1 MAYSQERAAAFK
13 SLNYQDEGALA
24 LISLNRPPV
33 NALSSEMIAEIDAAI
48 DRVQSDPKK
57 KALII
62 NSLLEGVF
70 IAGADIREIE
80 KIASGE
86 QAKELVRKGKAFLD
100 KIEGLEIP
108 VIAAIHGFCLGGG
121 LELAL
126 ACHFRIAAENAVFGQ
141 PEINLGIIPG
151 FGGTQRLAR
160 TIGLGRALEMILT
173 GNNVLARAAEQWGL
187 VNKVVPEED
196 LLREARAFAGIL
208 MKKGKVAL
216 SAGLR
221 ATVGGLKRSFQ
232 EGMELETEEFG
243 RVAETEDMKEGTR
256 AFLEKRQPQ
265 FKDR

>member
-1 MAYSQERAAAFK
+1 
-13 SLNYQDEGALA
+13 EG
-24 LISLNRPPV
+24 
-33 NALSSEMIAEIDAAI
+33 M
-48 DRVQSDPKK
+48 
-57 KALII
+57 
-62 NSLLEGVF
+62 
-70 IAGADIREIE
+70 
-80 KIASGE
+80 
-86 QAKELVRKGKAFLD
+86 
-100 KIEGLEIP
+100 EIP

-173 GNNVLARAAEQWGL
+173 GNNVMARAAEQWGL

-196 LLREARAFAGIL
+196 LLQEARAFAGML

-221 ATVGGLKRSFQ
+221 ATVGGLKLTFS
-232 EGMELETEEFG
+232 EGMELETEQFG
-243 RVAETEDMKEGTR
+243 RVAETEDMREGTR

>member
-1 MAYSQERAAAFK
+1 MAYK
-13 SLNYQDEGALA
+13 SLSYQDEGALA

-33 NALSSEMIAEIDAAI
+33 NALSSETIAEIDAAI
-48 DRVQSDPKK
+48 EQVRADPKK

-62 NSLLEGVF
+62 NSLLDGVF
-70 IAGADIREIE
+70 IAGADIKEIE
-80 KIASGE
+80 RIKNGAE
-86 QAKELVRKGKAFLD
+86 AKELVRKGKAFLD
-100 KIEGLEIP
+100 KIEDLEIP

-160 TIGLGRALEMILT
+160 TIGRGRALEMILT
-173 GNNVLARAAEQWGL
+173 GNNVMARAAEQWGL
-187 VNKVVPEED
+187 VNRVVPEDD
-196 LLREARAFAGIL
+196 LLREARSLAGML
-208 MKKGKVAL
+208 MRKGKIAL
-216 SAGLR
+216 AAGLR
-221 ATVGGLKRSFQ
+221 ATVGGLKADFAA
-232 EGMELETEEFG
+232 GMELETEQFG
-243 RVAETEDMKEGTR
+243 RVADTEDMREGTR